1 MTQFPRKRKPD
12 AVDFTKT
19 DHGSTRASKASRT
32 ESSFDSQNVSPGMR
46 FGESADFIPLPPP
59 SQAAFA
65 DEEDDEAAEL
75 VQGSQDDSSTG
86 NFMLYGKSS
95 SHDLP
100 FGDFKN
106 QVNLNN
112 ITRSIARKDCWR
124 SLLQWCC
131 YVWRACLS
139 QTGTP

>member
-12 AVDFTKT
+12 AVDFTET
-19 DHGSTRASKASRT
+19 DHGSARASKASRT
-32 ESSFDSQNVSPGMR
+32 ESFFDSQNVSPGMR
-46 FGESADFIPLPPP
+46 FGESADFIPLPL
-59 SQAAFA
+59 SQVALA

-95 SHDLP
+95 STDVP
-100 FGDFKN
+100 YGDFKN
-106 QVNLNN
+106 QVYLNN

-124 SLLQWCC
+124 SLLQWRC
-131 YVWRACLS
+131 YVWRTCLS
-139 QTGTP
+139 QTGPP